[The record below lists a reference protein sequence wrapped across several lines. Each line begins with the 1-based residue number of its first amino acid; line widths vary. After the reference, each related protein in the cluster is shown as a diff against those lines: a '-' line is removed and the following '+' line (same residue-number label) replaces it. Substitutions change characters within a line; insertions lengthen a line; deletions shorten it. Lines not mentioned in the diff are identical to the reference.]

1 MIKLILRGVENYFKM
16 AIFPTCRSTMN
27 RTTQF
32 DSITMYIVTMSKTN
46 QSLRLAKKKER
57 KKRKSKFEEKK
68 SLLVPWRNICWHPYV
83 DIYLKNMIIMTDLL
97 ISQQKNWTVS
107 AHALRFRG
115 GKCHK
120 NYDDVATE
128 LQCCRHSAKCSDLM
142 IN

>member
-68 SLLVPWRNICWHPYV
+68 ITASSLDEYMLAPIRRHIFEEY
-83 DIYLKNMIIMTDLL
+83 D
-97 ISQQKNWTVS
+97 
-107 AHALRFRG
+107 
-115 GKCHK
+115 
-120 NYDDVATE
+120 NYDRLINIT
-128 LQCCRHSAKCSDLM
+128 AKKLDG
-142 IN
+142 